1 MILPTAVIEEKRMT
15 GNMLAGQVAL
25 VTGASR
31 GLGQA
36 FAVGLAQ
43 AGMSV
48 GITARTVEG
57 LKQTLRAIEEAGG
70 KGLAIPADV
79 ADGKAVAE
87 VMRQVEEQ
95 LGPIELLLNNA
106 GTGEPYGPTWETDP
120 DKWWRCQE
128 VNVRGPL
135 LYCHQVL
142 QRMVPR
148 RRGRIIN
155 VSSGAGTRPVAYMSA
170 YATSKTALIRL
181 SEVLAAETQP
191 FGIGVFSIS
200 PASVRTAM
208 AEQILA
214 NSGAMK
220 WFGWL
225 EELYQKGQ
233 DVTPE
238 PATRL
243 ILYLASGAADHLSG
257 RFFGVAEDPAEVVR
271 RSEQVLRDDLYTL
284 RMNFR

>member
-1 MILPTAVIEEKRMT
+1 MT
-15 GNMLAGQVAL
+15 GNVLRGQVAL

-57 LKQTLRAIEEAGG
+57 LQQTLRAIEDAGG
-70 KGLAIPADV
+70 KGLAVPADI
-79 ADGKAVAE
+79 ADGEAIPE
-87 VMRQVEEQ
+87 VVREVEEQ
-95 LGPIELLLNNA
+95 LGPIDLLLNNA
-106 GTGEPYGPTWETDP
+106 GVGEPYGPSWETDP
-120 DKWWRCQE
+120 DQWWRCQE
-128 VNVRGPL
+128 INVRGPF
-135 LYCHQVL
+135 LYCHEVL
-142 QRMVPR
+142 RRMVPR
-148 RRGRIIN
+148 RRGRIVN
-155 VSSGAGTRPVAYMSA
+155 VSSGAGTRPVAYISA
-170 YATSKTALIRL
+170 YAISKTALIRL
-181 SEVLAAETQP
+181 SEVLAAEAQP
-191 FGIGVFSIS
+191 FGISVFSIS
-200 PASVRTAM
+200 PGSVRTAL

-233 DVTPE
+233 NVTPE

-243 ILYLASGAADHLSG
+243 VLYLASGAADHLSG

-271 RSEQVLRDDLYTL
+271 RSEQILRDDLHAL